1 MVKKI
6 SFRIDEKV
14 MQRAQV
20 RACSEGVTFGEFIL
34 SALKYLNYLKPETW
48 ADCLPGG
55 WPAGRSVKSNSVMVP
70 ISESKFIS
78 KVKNN
83 GIYSRDKTIEIA
95 LWNHVPYLKKQV
107 PGSPKKRKRAR
118 YRCKDK
124 NCSHTFIPE
133 NKPKCPRCNGMGL
146 VLNES
151 KKGYYIWKINNLL
164 KYIQFGSVD
173 VPEISDIDADI
184 LKRLLVKRLEKAR
197 KEANT
202 YEKIPPEVHF
212 TPIFDNV
219 YPEWSCKNK
228 AVVSFEDEGVFIGTV
243 YQVRYGKVYIRYDDD
258 KNDKDSFPIR
268 GRITNEGGIVLGRA
282 V

>member
-1 MVKKI
+1 MVKKV
-6 SFRIDEKV
+6 SFRIDKKV
-14 MQRAQV
+14 MRQAQA

-34 SALKYLNYLKPETW
+34 SALKYLNDLKPKTW
-48 ADCLPGG
+48 TDCLPGG
-55 WPAGRSVKSNSVMVP
+55 WPAGRSVKPNSVMVP
-70 ISESKFIS
+70 ISESKFIF

-83 GIYSRDKTIEIA
+83 GIYSLDKTIEIA

-151 KKGYYIWKINNLL
+151 KKGYYNWKINNMLN
-164 KYIQFGSVD
+164 YIQFGSAD
-173 VPEISDIDADI
+173 VPEISDIEADI
-184 LKRLLVKRLEKAR
+184 LKRLFVKRLEKVR
-197 KEANT
+197 KEAKT
-202 YEKIPPEVHF
+202 YEKIPPGVHF
-212 TPIFDNV
+212 TPIFDDV
-219 YPEWSCKNK
+219 YPEWSYKNK
-228 AVVSFEDEGVFIGTV
+228 AVVSFKGEGVFIGTV

-258 KNDKDSFPIR
+258 KDDKDSFHIR
-268 GRITNEGGIVLGRA
+268 GRITSEGGIVLGRA